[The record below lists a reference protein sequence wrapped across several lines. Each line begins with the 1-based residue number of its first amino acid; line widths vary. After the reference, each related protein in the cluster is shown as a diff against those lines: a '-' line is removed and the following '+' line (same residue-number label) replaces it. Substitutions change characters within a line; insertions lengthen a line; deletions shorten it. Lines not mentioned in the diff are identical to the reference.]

1 MKNSKQSKASSG
13 SNQIHKQQ
21 MTNDNDNIEII
32 MIAKWNEIKPNHE
45 ISIIAKAYL
54 LAEFKKKHTNKKE
67 KQNKSHF
74 LSKMWRST
82 IIIIRM
88 KTIKTNLAMS

>member
-54 LAEFKKKHTNKKE
+54 LAEFKKNTPTRKKNKINRIFYPKCGD
-67 KQNKSHF
+67 QQ
-74 LSKMWRST
+74 
-82 IIIIRM
+82 
-88 KTIKTNLAMS
+88 